1 MLHYTEIGLA
11 DKWCPLVPNGDDRE
25 AATAVLNAVLER
37 TGVWID
43 ELRGIANEH
52 FDAAPE
58 SSAHASAFSAAIA
71 RVFFDWV
78 EEWPQ

>member
-1 MLHYTEIGLA
+1 MSNYSQLGLA
-11 DKWCPLVPNGDDRE
+11 DKWRPLVPQGDDPG

-43 ELRGIANEH
+43 ELRAITNEH

-58 SSAHASAFSAAIA
+58 SSAHASAFSAVIA
-71 RVFFDWV
+71 RAFFDWV
-78 EEWPQ
+78 EEWPR